1 MRGCDDCG
9 AVDGFGRVGN
19 VIDDVVLVLGR
30 GGVMV
35 ADVDSV
41 CSGALIS

>member
-19 VIDDVVLVLGR
+19 VIDDVVLGR

>member
-9 AVDGFGRVGN
+9 AADGFGRAGN
-19 VIDDVVLVLGR
+19 VIDDVVLGR

>member
-9 AVDGFGRVGN
+9 VADGFGRVGN
-19 VIDDVVLVLGR
+19 VIDDVVPGR

-35 ADVDSV
+35 TDVDSV
-41 CSGALIS
+41 RSGVLIS

>member
-9 AVDGFGRVGN
+9 AADGFGRVGN
-19 VIDDVVLVLGR
+19 VIDDAVPGR

-35 ADVDSV
+35 TDVDSV
-41 CSGALIS
+41 RSGVLIS

>member
-9 AVDGFGRVGN
+9 AVDGFGRAGN
-19 VIDDVVLVLGR
+19 VIDDVVLGR